1 MPQDRNTGV
10 AASSASPA
18 TDDMTPDNLDSLEA
32 PGLGLIAGRRSIRRY
47 VAGTLDH
54 GLVEQV
60 LSAAAW
66 APSAHNRQPWRF
78 ALLASPAWKERLARA
93 MGERLGA
100 DRLADGDD
108 PGAVARDV
116 ARSFARISA
125 APVVILVCLTMVE
138 MDRYPDLRRRDAERL
153 MAIQSTAMAMQN
165 LLLAAHALGLGAAV
179 MCAPLFCGETVA
191 ATLGLPASW
200 EPQGLVTL
208 GFPADCGKP
217 PIRRPLAACVWRP
230 EGESA

>member
-1 MPQDRNTGV
+1 
-10 AASSASPA
+10 
-18 TDDMTPDNLDSLEA
+18 MTPDNSDRLEA
-32 PGLGLIAGRRSIRRY
+32 PGLELIAGRRSIRRY
-47 VAGTLDH
+47 TGGTPDRR
-54 GLVEQV
+54 LVEQV
-60 LSAAAW
+60 LRAAAW

-78 ALLASPAWKERLARA
+78 ALLAAAVSKERLARA

-116 ARSFARISA
+116 ARSFARISG
-125 APVVILVCLTMVE
+125 APVIILVCLTMAE
-138 MDRYPDLRRRDAERL
+138 MDRYPDLRRREAERL

-179 MCAPLFCGETVA
+179 MCAPLFCGDTVA
-191 ATLGLPASW
+191 ATLGLPAGW

-208 GFPADCGKP
+208 GFPADLGKP
-217 PIRRPLAACVWRP
+217 PTRRALASCVWRP

>member
-1 MPQDRNTGV
+1 
-10 AASSASPA
+10 
-18 TDDMTPDNLDSLEA
+18 MTPDNLDRLEA
-32 PGLGLIAGRRSIRRY
+32 PGLELIAGRRSIRRY
-47 VAGTLDH
+47 SARTLDRR
-54 GLVEQV
+54 LVERV
-60 LSAAAW
+60 LRSAAW

-78 ALLASPAWKERLARA
+78 ALLATAEWKERLART

-108 PGAVARDV
+108 PSAVAHDV

-125 APVVILVCLTMVE
+125 APVVVLVCLTMAD
-138 MDRYPDLRRRDAERL
+138 MDRYPDLRRREAERL

-179 MCAPLFCGETVA
+179 MCAPLFCGDTVA
-191 ATLGLPASW
+191 ATLGLPAGW

-208 GFPADCGKP
+208 GFPADRGKP
-217 PIRRPLAACVWRP
+217 PTRRALAASVWRP